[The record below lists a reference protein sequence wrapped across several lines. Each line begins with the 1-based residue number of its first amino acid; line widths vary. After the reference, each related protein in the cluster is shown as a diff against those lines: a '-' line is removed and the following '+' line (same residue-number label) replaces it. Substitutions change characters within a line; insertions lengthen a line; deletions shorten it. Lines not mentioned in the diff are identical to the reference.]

1 MCIWDILGGGR
12 LLARLDNHQKTVT
25 CLRVAAHAG
34 PASSAAPRLLTG
46 SLDTHVKVSA
56 VLGAAAPPER
66 NHQSPDLMLLSPGA
80 SLPLQRP
87 GCQQGCHTFCS
98 CRTRSTVCLHAC
110 ICCLY
115 CCEIA

>member
-46 SLDTHVKVSA
+46 SLDTHVKVRSA
-56 VLGAAAPPER
+56 AGSKSLRE
-66 NHQSPDLMLLSPGA
+66 GA
-80 SLPLQRP
+80 SESWFNAAWLCGEVLP
-87 GCQQGCHTFCS
+87 
-98 CRTRSTVCLHAC
+98 CRAQAC
-110 ICCLY
+110 
-115 CCEIA
+115 